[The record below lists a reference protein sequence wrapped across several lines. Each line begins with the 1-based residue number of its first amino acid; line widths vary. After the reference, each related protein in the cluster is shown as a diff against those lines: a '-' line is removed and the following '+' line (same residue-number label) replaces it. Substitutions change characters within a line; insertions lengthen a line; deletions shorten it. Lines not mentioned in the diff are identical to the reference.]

1 MTVTIKKKKL
11 VINKLTTQQY
21 ADALENNLINEN
33 EFYMTPDSPT
43 VSDVKIGDSSVVSDG
58 IAVLGSMAS
67 QNTSSYYNKTEL
79 DGKLSGAMHFKG
91 TKATFSDLPS
101 SGQEVGD
108 MYNVTET
115 GANYAWDGSNWD
127 KLSENIDLSGVQP
140 NLTSAN
146 AGTGISITGSGPNVV
161 ISNTQTSAEWG
172 NITGTLS
179 NQTDLQNVLNG
190 KQATLVSGTN
200 IKTVNG
206 KSILGTGDIN
216 TTELPDQTGQSG
228 KFLTTN
234 GTNASWELFDDS
246 NLVHKTGTETITGV
260 KTFSDSVSF
269 LGDGDAHCIYIGK
282 NTPINV
288 SGTNQTVLGMI
299 DSRPTLGNTAYSLQ
313 LRGSATRPSYNNS
326 DVALLSDVSKKQDTL
341 VSGTNIKTIN
351 NTSLLGSGNISI
363 TEPSI
368 ATTSTAGIV
377 KPDGTSIVVADDGT
391 ISTQLSVLSTKVV
404 VDSYTATNNQT
415 IFQLSKKCD
424 NKDYLSVNVSNTE
437 LTSSSYELANDGMS
451 VTLLNGVAE
460 GALVDIRYF
469 SNIYL
474 GDEGAT
480 FTPSVSKTNYTT
492 TLSWSNNRNLPNP
505 SNVKIYDGVIWT
517 PTQTKSGRTATITWN
532 NNQGK
537 TNPDSINLYD
547 GVTFKP
553 NVTTD
558 SANQTVTLSWTNDG
572 NLPNPQS
579 VTMYLGN
586 DNTTQ
591 RYVDRF
597 VATANQTKFVAS
609 KDIESINVLSVNIEN
624 TELLQSSFS
633 IGSDKRTVTII
644 DPVEEGAIVELKYFH
659 NLIMAQD
666 GTTFTPQVTAT
677 TGGYNLSWTNDQGK
691 TNPSTVFI
699 NSIYAVGAWSSSN
712 TYKIGNLV
720 TYEDSNYY
728 YGYIAKQNVPAGAAL
743 TNSNYWT
750 LAYTT
755 AKQYVAATIVDWGE

>member
-1 MTVTIKKKKL
+1 MTTTTNVKQVKLNVMTQAQYNSATKNPTELYMITDAPAVTVDSALSTKSENP
-11 VINKLTTQQY
+11 VQNKVVTNALNGKVAQVSAANKIYGT
-21 ADALENNLINEN
+21 DASGNQTS
-33 EFYMTPDSPT
+33 YDYDSFGK
-43 VSDVKIGDSSVVSDG
+43 VDDVKVGTTSVVSNK
-58 IAVLGSMAS
+58 IATLGTMAGEA
-67 QNTSSYYNKTEL
+67 TTSYYTKSEI

-91 TKATFSDLPS
+91 TKATVSDLPS
-101 SGQEVGD
+101 SGQQVGD

-115 GANYAWDGSNWD
+115 GANYAWDGSAWD
-127 KLSENIDLSGVQP
+127 KLSENIDLSGLQP

-146 AGTGISITGSGPNVV
+146 AGTGISITGSGSNVI

-190 KQATLVSGTN
+190 KQ
-200 IKTVNG
+200 
-206 KSILGTGDIN
+206 
-216 TTELPDQTGQSG
+216 E
-228 KFLTTN
+228 
-234 GTNASWELFDDS
+234 
-246 NLVHKTGTETITGV
+246 
-260 KTFSDSVSF
+260 
-269 LGDGDAHCIYIGK
+269 
-282 NTPINV
+282 
-288 SGTNQTVLGMI
+288 
-299 DSRPTLGNTAYSLQ
+299 
-313 LRGSATRPSYNNS
+313 
-326 DVALLSDVSKKQDTL
+326 TL

-391 ISTQLSVLSTKVV
+391 ISTQLSALSTKVV

-415 IFQLSKKCD
+415 VFQLSKKCD

-505 SNVKIYDGVIWT
+505 SNVNIYDGVIWT
-517 PTQTKSGRTATITWN
+517 PTQTKSGRTATISWN

-553 NVTTD
+553 NITMD
-558 SANQTVTLSWTNDG
+558 SDNQTATMSWSNDG
-572 NLPNPQS
+572 GLPNPQN
-579 VTMYLGN
+579 VTLYLGQ

-591 RYVDRF
+591 RFVDSFIATTGQTQF
-597 VATANQTKFVAS
+597 VATR
-609 KDIESINVLSVNIEN
+609 DIESGDVLSVNIEN

-633 IGSDKRTVTII
+633 LGTDHRTVTIV
-644 DPVEEGAIVELKYFH
+644 DPVQTGAKVELKYFH

-666 GTTFTPQVTAT
+666 GVTFTPHVSKTNYTTTLSWTNDSNMTNPNNVNIYDGVVWTPAVTAT
-677 TGGYNLSWTNDQGK
+677 TGGYNLSWTNNQGK

-699 NSIYAVGAWSSSN
+699 NSIYAVGPWSSTISYN
-712 TYKIGNLV
+712 TGNLV

-728 YGYIAKQNVPAGAAL
+728 YGYIAKQNIPSGTPL
-743 TNSNYWT
+743 TDDAYWT

-755 AKQYVAATIVDWGE
+755 TKQYIAATIVDWGE

>member
-21 ADALENNLINEN
+21 IDALEDNLINDDEL
-33 EFYMTPDSPT
+33 YMTTDST
-43 VSDVKIGDSSVVSDG
+43 MVSDVKVGDSSVVSDG

-115 GANYAWDGSNWD
+115 GANYAWDGSAWD
-127 KLSENIDLSGVQP
+127 KLSENIDLSGLQP

-146 AGTGISITGSGPNVV
+146 AGTGISITGSGSNVI

-172 NITGTLS
+172 NMTGTLS

-190 KQATLVSGTN
+190 KQ
-200 IKTVNG
+200 
-206 KSILGTGDIN
+206 
-216 TTELPDQTGQSG
+216 E
-228 KFLTTN
+228 
-234 GTNASWELFDDS
+234 
-246 NLVHKTGTETITGV
+246 
-260 KTFSDSVSF
+260 
-269 LGDGDAHCIYIGK
+269 
-282 NTPINV
+282 
-288 SGTNQTVLGMI
+288 
-299 DSRPTLGNTAYSLQ
+299 
-313 LRGSATRPSYNNS
+313 
-326 DVALLSDVSKKQDTL
+326 TL

-391 ISTQLSVLSTKVV
+391 ISTQLSALSTKVV

-415 IFQLSKKCD
+415 VFQLSKKCD

-505 SNVKIYDGVIWT
+505 SNVNIYDGVIWT
-517 PTQTKSGRTATITWN
+517 PTQTKSGRTATISWN

-553 NVTTD
+553 NITMD
-558 SANQTVTLSWTNDG
+558 SDNQTATMSWSNDG
-572 NLPNPQS
+572 GLPNPQN
-579 VTMYLGN
+579 VTLYLGQ

-591 RYVDRF
+591 RFVDRF
-597 VATANQTKFVAS
+597 VATTGQTQFVATR
-609 KDIESINVLSVNIEN
+609 DIESGDVLSVNIEN

-633 IGSDKRTVTII
+633 LGTDHRTVTIV
-644 DPVEEGAIVELKYFH
+644 DPVQTGAKVELKYFH

-666 GTTFTPQVTAT
+666 GVTFTPHVSKTNYTTTLSWTNDSNMTNPNDVNIYDGVVWTPAVTT
-677 TGGYNLSWTNDQGK
+677 TIGGYNLSWTNDQGK
-691 TNPSTVFI
+691 TNPPTVFI
-699 NSIYAVGAWSSSN
+699 NSIYAVGPWSSTISYN
-712 TYKIGNLV
+712 TGNLV

-728 YGYIAKQNVPAGAAL
+728 YGYIAKQNIPAGTAL

>member
-1 MTVTIKKKKL
+1 MTTTTNVKQVKLNVMTQAQYNSATKNPTELYMITDAPAVTVDSALSTKSENP
-11 VINKLTTQQY
+11 VQNKVVTNALNGKVAQVSAANKIYGT
-21 ADALENNLINEN
+21 DASGNQTS
-33 EFYMTPDSPT
+33 YDYDSFGK
-43 VSDVKIGDSSVVSDG
+43 VDDVKVGTTSVVSNK
-58 IAVLGSMAS
+58 IATLGTMAGEA
-67 QNTSSYYNKTEL
+67 TTSYYTKSEI

-91 TKATFSDLPS
+91 TKATVSDLPS
-101 SGQEVGD
+101 SGQQIGD
-108 MYNVTET
+108 MYNITET

-127 KLSENIDLSGVQP
+127 KLSENIDLSGLQP

-146 AGTGISITGSGPNVV
+146 AGTGISITGSGSNVI

-190 KQATLVSGTN
+190 KQ
-200 IKTVNG
+200 
-206 KSILGTGDIN
+206 
-216 TTELPDQTGQSG
+216 E
-228 KFLTTN
+228 
-234 GTNASWELFDDS
+234 
-246 NLVHKTGTETITGV
+246 
-260 KTFSDSVSF
+260 
-269 LGDGDAHCIYIGK
+269 
-282 NTPINV
+282 
-288 SGTNQTVLGMI
+288 
-299 DSRPTLGNTAYSLQ
+299 
-313 LRGSATRPSYNNS
+313 
-326 DVALLSDVSKKQDTL
+326 TL

-391 ISTQLSVLSTKVV
+391 ISTQLSALSTKVV

-415 IFQLSKKCD
+415 VFQLSKKCD

-492 TLSWSNNRNLPNP
+492 TLSWSNNRSLPNP
-505 SNVKIYDGVIWT
+505 SNVNIYDGVIWT
-517 PTQTKSGRTATITWN
+517 PTQTKSGRTATISWN

-553 NVTTD
+553 NITMD
-558 SANQTVTLSWTNDG
+558 SDNQTATMSWSNDG
-572 NLPNPQS
+572 GLPNPQN
-579 VTMYLGN
+579 VTLYLGQ

-591 RYVDRF
+591 RFVDSFIATTGQTQF
-597 VATANQTKFVAS
+597 VATR
-609 KDIESINVLSVNIEN
+609 DIESGDVLSVNIEN

-633 IGSDKRTVTII
+633 LGTDHRTVTIV
-644 DPVEEGAIVELKYFH
+644 DPVQTGAKVELKYFH

-666 GTTFTPQVTAT
+666 GVTFTPHVSKTNYTTTLSWTNDSNMTNPNDVNIYDGVVWTPAVTT
-677 TGGYNLSWTNDQGK
+677 TIGGYNLSWTNDQGK
-691 TNPSTVFI
+691 TNPPTVFI
-699 NSIYAVGAWSSSN
+699 NSIYAVGTWSSTISYN
-712 TYKIGNLV
+712 TGNLV

-728 YGYIAKQNVPAGAAL
+728 YGYIAKQNIPAGTAL